1 MIDVLLVDDEDMIR
15 QGILHSVDW
24 NNFNMRVIGEAEDG
38 EEALEIFSKHKPQ
51 VILTDIKMPFM
62 DGLELLEKVK
72 AENDNTYIII
82 ISGYDEFQYAQKAVK
97 LGAFD
102 FILKPIELDY
112 LEQILTKI
120 NADFAVK
127 MEKEKDVQV
136 LKEKVENIRSI
147 LQEGFFKDLIF
158 KKFDRD
164 AVEEKIK
171 ELEIIEFGYNTA
183 LLVQLDESEITNET
197 FLNKEQFERE
207 KEIFIIEMNQ
217 REYTFL
223 ILGTHEADVKSKRST
238 ICNRIRDEVNAS
250 ITIGLGNIY
259 PSILQLSQSYEE
271 ALEALEYKFILGNGQ
286 DIDYNSIKDRVT
298 AYSNVIN
305 NKDYDLIYSLDFT
318 DKPRLQKDINQL
330 MSELK
335 NTGRDSYLYS
345 QLIIS
350 NIYMSAI
357 KALKE
362 IGGNVEEVFHHPLE
376 EFKQLASN
384 PTIERVEDKLLVMLF
399 KIADYIN
406 ERKFGKYA
414 YIIEKAKLYIHQ
426 HHQNPD
432 LSIEAVARYVN
443 ISNSYFSILFK
454 QETGQTFVDYLTSF
468 RIEKAKYLLKVSGYL
483 SYEISDQVGFN
494 NSTYFSTIFKKYNGC
509 SPTEYRKRILE
520 EENGS

>member
-1 MIDVLLVDDEDMIR
+1 VIDVLLVDDEDMIR
-15 QGILHSVDW
+15 QGIMQSVDW
-24 NNFNMRVIGEAEDG
+24 NDFNMRVIGEAEDG
-38 EEALEIFSKHKPQ
+38 EEALEIFSKHRPQ

-72 AENDNTYIII
+72 SENDDTYIII
-82 ISGYDEFQYAQKAVK
+82 ISGYDEFQYAQKALK

-102 FILKPIELDY
+102 FILKPIDLDY

-120 NADFAVK
+120 STDFAEK
-127 MEKEKDVQV
+127 IEKEKDVQA
-136 LKEKVENIRSI
+136 LKEKVENSRSI
-147 LQEGFFKDLIF
+147 LQEGFFKDLIIR
-158 KKFDRD
+158 KIDRD
-164 AVEEKIK
+164 AVEEKLK
-171 ELEIIEFGYNTA
+171 ELEIVESRYNTA
-183 LLVQLDESEITNET
+183 LLVHLDEAENTNET
-197 FLNKEQFERE
+197 FQNKELFERE
-207 KEIFIIEMNQ
+207 DGIFCIELNQ
-217 REYTFL
+217 REYLLL
-223 ILGTHEADVKSKRST
+223 IFGVHEHALKNKRSR
-238 ICNRIRDEVNAS
+238 ICKKIRDEVNVS
-250 ITIGLGNIY
+250 LTIAFGNIY
-259 PSILQLSQSYEE
+259 PSILRLSQSYEE
-271 ALEALEYKFILGNGQ
+271 ALEALDYKFILGNGQ
-286 DIDYNSIKDRVT
+286 NIDYNHIKDRVK

-318 DKPRLQKDINQL
+318 DKQSLQKDINQL
-330 MSELK
+330 MSDIK
-335 NTGRDSYLYS
+335 NAGRDSYLYS
-345 QLIIS
+345 QMIIS

-362 IGGNVEEVFHHPLE
+362 IGGNVEEVFKHPLE

-384 PTIERVEDKLLVMLF
+384 PTLNKVEDKLLDMLF

-406 ERKFGKYA
+406 ERKFGKYV

-443 ISNSYFSILFK
+443 ISISYFSILFK
-454 QETGQTFVDYLTSF
+454 QETGQTFVDYLTTL
-468 RIEKAKYLLKVSGYL
+468 RIEKAKYLLKVSGYR

-520 EENGS
+520 EKNGS

>member
-1 MIDVLLVDDEDMIR
+1 VIDVLLVDDEDMIR
-15 QGILHSVDW
+15 QGIMQSVDW

-38 EEALEIFSKHKPQ
+38 EEALEFFTKHKPQ

-72 AENDNTYIII
+72 AENDDTYIII
-82 ISGYDEFQYAQKAVK
+82 ISGYDEFHYAQKALK
-97 LGAFD
+97 LGAYD
-102 FILKPIELDY
+102 FILKPIDLDY
-112 LEQILTKI
+112 LQEILIKI
-120 NADFAVK
+120 NTDFVAK
-127 MEKEKDVQV
+127 IEKQKDVLA
-136 LKEKVENIRSI
+136 LKEKVENSRSI

-158 KKFDRD
+158 RKIDRD
-164 AVEEKIK
+164 AVEEKLK
-171 ELEIIEFGYNTA
+171 ELEIIDFEYNTA
-183 LLVQLDESEITNET
+183 LLVQLDEPESTNET
-197 FLNKEQFERE
+197 FLNKELFERE
-207 KEIFIIEMNQ
+207 EGIFIIEMNH
-217 REYTFL
+217 REYVVL
-223 ILGTHEADVKSKRST
+223 ILGAHEADVKSKRRT

-250 ITIGLGNIY
+250 LTLAIGNIY

-286 DIDYNSIKDRVT
+286 NIDYNNIKDRVK

-318 DKPRLQKDINQL
+318 DKQRLKNDLKQL
-330 MSELK
+330 MSDIK
-335 NTGRDSYLYS
+335 NAGRDSYLYS
-345 QLIIS
+345 QMIIS

-362 IGGNVEEVFHHPLE
+362 IGGNVEEVFNHPLE

-384 PTIERVEDKLLVMLF
+384 PTLDRVEDKLLVMLF

-414 YIIEKAKLYIHQ
+414 FIIEKAKLYIHQ
-426 HHQNPD
+426 QYQNPN
-432 LSIEAVARYVN
+432 LSIEDVARYVN
-443 ISNSYFSILFK
+443 MSNSYFSILFK

-468 RIEKAKYLLKVSGYL
+468 RIEKAKYLLKVSGYR

-494 NSTYFSTIFKKYNGC
+494 NSTYFSTIFKKYIGC